1 MRIGELGAA
10 TGLST
15 ETIRYYER
23 ADLLPPPSRTPGG
36 YRAYGPEAADRLRFI
51 RGCQRLGLHLVSRV
65 INSLTVWDD
74 GICRHLCWRSAKR
87 TVRP

>member
-36 YRAYGPEAADRLRFI
+36 YRAYGLEAADRLRFI
-51 RGCQRLGLHLVSRV
+51 RGCQRLGLHLGRVS
-65 INSLTVWDD
+65 
-74 GICRHLCWRSAKR
+74 
-87 TVRP
+87 